1 MGKGKSQA
9 PVSPAQCRAARAVL
23 GWSQD
28 RLAELA
34 GVSRTMVTD
43 FEKGARVP
51 LPATHRALQSAL
63 EAAGIEFV
71 FPSTG
76 RAGLFFDEP
85 Q

>member
-1 MGKGKSQA
+1 MGKPQ
-9 PVSPAQCRAARAVL
+9 PLVSPAQCRAARAVL

-28 RLAELA
+28 RLAEVA

-43 FEKGARVP
+43 FEKGSRVP
-51 LPATHRALQSAL
+51 LPATHKALQSAL

-71 FPSTG
+71 SPKNG
-76 RAGLFFDEP
+76 RAGLLFSDP